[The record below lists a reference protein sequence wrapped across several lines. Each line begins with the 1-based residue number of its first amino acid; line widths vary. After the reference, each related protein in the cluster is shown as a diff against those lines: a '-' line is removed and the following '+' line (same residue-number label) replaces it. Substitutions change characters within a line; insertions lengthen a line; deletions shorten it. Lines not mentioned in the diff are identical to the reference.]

1 MRTPLRLR
9 YIIAMRMRPAA
20 LASVLGL
27 LLCAC
32 ATPTLRVGT
41 AADYAPLAF
50 EQGRQLRGVE
60 IDFAERVARELGRPL
75 RLDRYRFEELI
86 PALRDGRIDVIMTG
100 MSITEDR
107 SRLVRFTQPYLQVG
121 QMALI
126 RADEWDRRRGIEAM
140 NRPES
145 RVGFRPATTS
155 DAFVRTRLPR
165 ARAVGFDSVEAGI
178 ASLRAG
184 EIDYFVHDAPTIW
197 RIVGGFRSDERQLT
211 GLYEPLTDEYL
222 AWAVRLEDTA
232 LAARLDAILAAWRR
246 DGVVDE
252 ILDVWI
258 PVRKIER
265 PAPASR

>member
-20 LASVLGL
+20 AAIVLGL

-32 ATPTLRVGT
+32 APPPLRVGT

-50 EQGRQLRGVE
+50 EQGGELRGVE
-60 IDFAERVARELGRPL
+60 IDFAMRLASELGRPL
-75 RLDRYRFEELI
+75 QLERLRFEELI
-86 PALRDGRIDVIMTG
+86 PALRDGKIDVIMTG

-107 SRLVRFTQPYLQVG
+107 GKLVRFTRPYLRVG

-126 RADEWDRRRGIEAM
+126 RADEWERRRGIEAM

-155 DAFVRTRLPR
+155 DAFVRARLSR
-165 ARAVGFDSVEAGI
+165 ARAVGFDSVEAGV

-211 GLYEPLTDEYL
+211 GLYEPLTDEQL
-222 AWAVRLEDTA
+222 AWAVRTEDTE
-232 LAARLDAILAAWRR
+232 LAGRLDEILAGWQR
-246 DGVVDE
+246 DGLVE
-252 ILDVWI
+252 GILDVWI

-265 PAPASR
+265 TVPVSR